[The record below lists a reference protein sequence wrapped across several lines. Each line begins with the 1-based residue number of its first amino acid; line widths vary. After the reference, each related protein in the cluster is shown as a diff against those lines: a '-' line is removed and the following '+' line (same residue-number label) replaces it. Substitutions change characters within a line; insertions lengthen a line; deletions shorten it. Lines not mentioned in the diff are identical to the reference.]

1 LLSDS
6 ETKVLLSDRV
16 AFKLFAAEQHLI
28 KLRGIDSKH
37 GIITKNR
44 IYAEM
49 EIDYF
54 FAQIIGAKD
63 SLLVK
68 INEKFDLNIP
78 INEVNL
84 DTVYR
89 KLKRIGRGD
98 LLLDLKRMADDK
110 ESWFW
115 LLNELRNHSI
125 HRNILNNIILN
136 NIIYS
141 LYSISMLSVEL
152 TLFTFIF
159 LKEYSVIISDDNVQ
173 KTEQWQLSLP
183 LP

>member
-1 LLSDS
+1 
-6 ETKVLLSDRV
+6 
-16 AFKLFAAEQHLI
+16 
-28 KLRGIDSKH
+28 
-37 GIITKNR
+37 
-44 IYAEM
+44 M
-49 EIDYF
+49 EIDCF

-125 HRNILNNIILN
+125 HRNILNNIILY
-136 NIIYS
+136 NI
-141 LYSISMLSVEL
+141 
-152 TLFTFIF
+152 
-159 LKEYSVIISDDNVQ
+159 
-173 KTEQWQLSLP
+173 
-183 LP
+183 